1 MKLRIKLTLICSQA
15 LLAILISRNYDY
27 MMKVAGLGQCSLD
40 HLLTVDFYPDQ
51 DTKTEA
57 TEWTVSGGGPVAT
70 ALVSLSRLGVECD
83 FYGIIGDDDSGSRIR
98 ESIISEKVET
108 GGLVIRND
116 SSSQTAFIVV
126 EKETGKRTIFWKRPS
141 SESLRAE
148 ELPDNFPG
156 DVDLLLL
163 DGLMLEASLYAA
175 KKARERSIPVMLDAG
190 SLRKGMLELVSVCDY
205 VVSSEVFARELI
217 KTDDDSF
224 PEEAL
229 KLIKSLGPKT
239 VTVTLGDRGSIT
251 SSGSEIFRTPAFGIK
266 VVDTTGA
273 GDVFHGGYI
282 YGLLRGWDIRGVVRF
297 ASAFAA
303 LKCRRPGG
311 RAGIPSLEEV
321 ETLLKKET

>member
-1 MKLRIKLTLICSQA
+1 
-15 LLAILISRNYDY
+15 

-40 HLLTVDFYPDQ
+40 HLLTVDSYPEQ
-51 DTKTEA
+51 DTKIEV
-57 TEWTVSGGGPVAT
+57 TEWTLSGGGPVAT

-83 FYGIIGDDDSGSRIR
+83 FFGIIGDDESGCRIR
-98 ESIISEKVET
+98 ESLISEKVET
-108 GGLVIRND
+108 GGLISRLD

-126 EKETGKRTIFWKRPS
+126 ENKTGKRTIFWKRPS
-141 SESLRAE
+141 SEPLRVG

-156 DVDLLLL
+156 DVDFMLL

-175 KKARERSIPVMLDAG
+175 KKARVQAIPVMLDAG

-205 VVSSEVFARELI
+205 VVSSEGFARELI
-217 KTDDDSF
+217 QTGDTSF

-229 KLIKSLGPKT
+229 MLIKSLGPRT
-239 VTVTLGDRGSIT
+239 TTVTLGDRGSIT
-251 SSGSEIFRTPAFGIK
+251 SSGSEIFQTPAFGIK
-266 VVDTTGA
+266 AVDTTGA

-282 YGLLRGWDIRGVVRF
+282 YGLLQGWNIREVVKF

-311 RAGIPSLEEV
+311 RAGIPTLPEVEEV
-321 ETLLKKET
+321 LHKSKHLSISYDSTEDKKRT